1 MLGLGVKQWLTP
13 TTNSQI
19 IVSAPQNNQ
28 VIKVTNTAPV
38 QASPS
43 SNTWTYIPWWAPS
56 AQIKEPTLLEKA
68 HKFAFEQGIT
78 SYSSISDFKPQEPL
92 SREWA
97 AKMFTQF
104 AKLIYGDNY
113 FKNMKADAEC
123 SFIDKSWIEKQF
135 YRDVLEACSLGFM
148 WWTDGYFAPKIQLT
162 HEQANIILSR
172 ITQLPVSTWSS
183 ILITRWWL
191 IETMLDQFV
200 LRKSK

>member
-1 MLGLGVKQWLTP
+1 MLGLGVKQWLTS

-28 VIKVTNTAPV
+28 VIKITNTAPV
-38 QASPS
+38 QATTTS
-43 SNTWTYIPWWAPS
+43 SASAYTPWTTNTQT
-56 AQIKEPTLLEKA
+56 KEQTLLEKA
-68 HKFAFEQGIT
+68 HKFAYEQGIT
-78 SYSSISDFKPQEPL
+78 SYSNISDFKPQEPL

-113 FKNMKADAEC
+113 FKVMKADYDC

-172 ITQLPVSTWSS
+172 ITQLPVSTGSS
-183 ILITRWWL
+183 MLITRWWL
-191 IETMLDQFV
+191 IETMLDQYL